1 VAQQGHL
8 QIQNYSYSNFK
19 KQLQKGEP
27 MFKVAQ
33 LKNKRFIVFNEQY
46 RFKEEWLLQ
55 AVKFNSKSTLDF
67 IKQVEDLYGDNVEIL
82 REWYVCELKNC
93 FEGPAGLKLEFLN
106 KKSAEHYCNILNG
119 VAA

>member
-1 VAQQGHL
+1 
-8 QIQNYSYSNFK
+8 
-19 KQLQKGEP
+19 